1 MQHFKHTKGFT
12 LIEILVSLSLFL
24 VVMTISMGSVLSV
37 FDANRKSESLKIVM
51 DNLNFTLESMSREI
65 RFGKNYHCGGG
76 TLTTPLNC
84 PNGGGTQVSFLASDG
99 ATQIVYR
106 LTGTKIE
113 KSIDGGANF
122 VAVTAPEVTV
132 QSLTFYVV
140 GADAVPVNYL
150 QPKVLI
156 EIKGQA
162 GLKSN
167 TQTTFNLQTLVSQRV
182 LDN

>member
-1 MQHFKHTKGFT
+1 MRHLKHTQGFT
-12 LIEILVSLSLFL
+12 LIEILVSLTLFL

-37 FDANRKSESLKIVM
+37 FDANRKSESLKVVM

-76 TLTTPLNC
+76 SLTLPLNC
-84 PNGGGTQVSFLASDG
+84 PNGGGSQISFLASDG
-99 ATQIVYR
+99 VTQVVYR
-106 LTGTKIE
+106 LIGNRIE
-113 KSIDGGANF
+113 KSIDGGTSY
-122 VAVTAPEVTV
+122 VAVTAPEIVV
-132 QSLTFYVV
+132 QNLTFYVV
-140 GADAVPVNYL
+140 GADRVPINYL

-156 EIKGQA
+156 EIKGKA
-162 GLKSN
+162 GAKTN